1 MFEELIAKYTD
12 EECRMFTELVME
24 MGEEW
29 YRYMH
34 GERTEPDAPETLMKR
49 HLKFFDGDW
58 MGLIDFDLSMGAWST
73 KYFYNKETDSSSE
86 TLIQDAECAEQAIGW
101 MVAIRNNAPI
111 IIEDIESIKETAPK
125 EYAMYKRLKVESV
138 LAVPYRNNGSGLL
151 VVRNPKRF
159 KTNYVALNI
168 MSYIIT
174 SELNAIRRRRNIS
187 RKTVDYEPK
196 NYNEVQIR
204 LFGEMKIIGK
214 DLMLQKNEIPE
225 PIRFLI
231 AYLALNPGKAICAEK
246 LNELY
251 GEKISS
257 WKNLIYKFRTKWK
270 TVRFMDGD
278 ENQLIITIDRGYML
292 NPDMNIFVDAIH
304 VSEMMKAIEDSGDI
318 KAQIE
323 MLRKFMAM
331 YYGEFM
337 ENENMDNQF
346 IQEYKSLYN
355 TTFVAKMDKLLE
367 LLYSQR
373 QFSALIGYS
382 MDILKIYP
390 GSVNAYA
397 WRIAAFRQQGQM
409 DLVKTT
415 QETAA
420 SMFDEEEIRML
431 DDKVNRILTAGFS
444 KKALFFKEE
453 KPTTSRKTLWA

>member
-1 MFEELIAKYTD
+1 
-12 EECRMFTELVME
+12 
-24 MGEEW
+24 
-29 YRYMH
+29 
-34 GERTEPDAPETLMKR
+34 
-49 HLKFFDGDW
+49 
-58 MGLIDFDLSMGAWST
+58 
-73 KYFYNKETDSSSE
+73 
-86 TLIQDAECAEQAIGW
+86 
-101 MVAIRNNAPI
+101 
-111 IIEDIESIKETAPK
+111 
-125 EYAMYKRLKVESV
+125 
-138 LAVPYRNNGSGLL
+138 
-151 VVRNPKRF
+151 
-159 KTNYVALNI
+159 
-168 MSYIIT
+168 
-174 SELNAIRRRRNIS
+174 
-187 RKTVDYEPK
+187 
-196 NYNEVQIR
+196 
-204 LFGEMKIIGK
+204 
-214 DLMLQKNEIPE
+214 
-225 PIRFLI
+225 
-231 AYLALNPGKAICAEK
+231 
-246 LNELY
+246 
-251 GEKISS
+251 
-257 WKNLIYKFRTKWK
+257 
-270 TVRFMDGD
+270 
-278 ENQLIITIDRGYML
+278 ML

-390 GSVNAYA
+390 GSVNVYA

>member
-1 MFEELIAKYTD
+1 MSEIENIIKNYTN

-34 GERTEPDAPETLMKR
+34 GDRTEPDAPETLMKR

-73 KYFYNKETDSSSE
+73 KYFYNKATDSTSK
-86 TLIQDAECAEQAIGW
+86 TLIQETECAEQAMRW
-101 MVAIRNNAPI
+101 LVAIRNNAPI
-111 IIEDIESIKETAPK
+111 IIEDIEEIKESAPK

-159 KTNYVALNI
+159 KSNYVALNI
-168 MSYIIT
+168 MSYIVT
-174 SELNAIRRRRNIS
+174 SELNAIRRRRHIS
-187 RKTVDYEPK
+187 RKTVEYEPK

-204 LFGEMKIIGK
+204 LFGDMKIIGK
-214 DLMLQKNEIPE
+214 DLVISKCEIAE

-231 AYLALNPGKAICAEK
+231 AYLAMNPGKAICPEQ

-251 GEKISS
+251 GEKICS
-257 WKNLIYKFRTKWK
+257 WKNLVYKFRTKWK
-270 TVRFMDGD
+270 MLRFMDGE
-278 ENQLIITIDRGYML
+278 ENQLIITTDHGYML
-292 NPDMNIFVDAIH
+292 NPDMKIFVDAIH
-304 VSEMMKAIEDSGDI
+304 VSEMMKAIEDSGDVA
-318 KAQIE
+318 AQIE

-331 YYGEFM
+331 FYGEFM
-337 ENENMDNQF
+337 ESENMDNQF
-346 IQEYKSLYN
+346 ITEYKSLYT

-367 LLYSQR
+367 LLYSQK

-382 MDILKIYP
+382 MDILKIYS
-390 GSVNAYA
+390 GSVNVYA
-397 WRIAAFRQQGQM
+397 WRIAVFRQQGQM

-415 QETAA
+415 YETA
-420 SMFDEEEIRML
+420 SSIFDEDEIKML
-431 DDKVNRILTAGFS
+431 DEKVESILSATA
-444 KKALFFKEE
+444 A
-453 KPTTSRKTLWA
+453 

>member
-1 MFEELIAKYTD
+1 MSELENIVKNYTD

-34 GERTEPDAPETLMKR
+34 GDRTEPDAPETLMKR
-49 HLKFFDGDW
+49 HIKFFDGDW

-73 KYFYNKETDSSSE
+73 KYFYNKTTNSSSE
-86 TLIQDAECAEQAIGW
+86 TLIKEAECAEQAKGW
-101 MVAIRNNAPI
+101 IVAIRNNAPI
-111 IIEDIESIKETAPK
+111 IIEDIETIKESAPK

-138 LAVPYRNNGSGLL
+138 IAVPYRNNGSGLL

-174 SELNAIRRRRNIS
+174 SELNAIRRRRHIS

-214 DLMLQKNEIPE
+214 DLTLPKSEIAE

-231 AYLALNPGKAICAEK
+231 AYLAMNPGKAICPEQ

-251 GEKISS
+251 GEKICS
-257 WKNLIYKFRTKWK
+257 WKNLVYKFRTKWK
-270 TVRFMDGD
+270 TLRFMDGE
-278 ENQLIITIDRGYML
+278 ENQLIITTDHGYML
-292 NPDMNIFVDAIH
+292 NPDMKIFVDAIH
-304 VSEMMKAIEDSGDI
+304 VSEMMKAIEDSGDVA
-318 KAQIE
+318 AQIE

-331 YYGEFM
+331 FYGEFM
-337 ENENMDNQF
+337 ESETMDNQF
-346 IQEYKSLYN
+346 VLEYKSLYN

-382 MDILKIYP
+382 IDILKIYP
-390 GSVNAYA
+390 GSVNVYA

-409 DLVKTT
+409 DLVKSTY
-415 QETAA
+415 ETA
-420 SMFDEEEIRML
+420 SSIFDSDEVKML
-431 DDKVNRILTAGFS
+431 
-444 KKALFFKEE
+444 EE
-453 KPTTSRKTLWA
+453 KLESIFAGTAA